1 MRLLPALLVLFSITL
16 SPLAFGQHDHG
27 HFPSKVLMEEFADF
41 IEDMLDENHPDQ
53 RDTREMVKNAV
64 EHYKYAFMVSA
75 PQEKKLEDGEGFT
88 SQKDFNNMV
97 KRYETLDL
105 PMPGI
110 GERLIELNNEHKLDE
125 VQLEMA
131 YRMILFFHDERVTKQ
146 IRQ

>member
-1 MRLLPALLVLFSITL
+1 
-16 SPLAFGQHDHG
+16 
-27 HFPSKVLMEEFADF
+27 MEEFADF